1 MAAFSRVPTVILSFV
16 FLGVLLL
23 AIACSDNAVPAGR
36 TGIAIVD
43 TVLKAIETGDEEALI
58 PLVRLE
64 DRPCLRNVPSEIQPL
79 CLEDEETSTPVKT
92 FTVAGCIGILHERA
106 SAEGV
111 AGRIIDQDL
120 SLYAVYS
127 MPEGNFYSA
136 VYSLLFNR
144 PDPAGTPELLRGVA
158 VLLSEEQIVATEGKC
173 GSPASG
179 FVEDQSLGELILL
192 AD

>member
-1 MAAFSRVPTVILSFV
+1 MVAISRVRLLALSIGL
-16 FLGVLLL
+16 LGVLFL
-23 AIACSDNAVPAGR
+23 AAACGDDGVKAGR
-36 TGIAIVD
+36 TGIEIVD
-43 TVLKAIETGDEEALI
+43 SVLEAIETDDENTLSA
-58 PLVRLE
+58 LVRLE
-64 DRPCLRNVPSEIQPL
+64 DRPCLRSVPSEVQPL
-79 CLEDEETSTPVKT
+79 CLEDEETGTPVKT

-106 SAEGV
+106 SVEGV

-127 MPEGNFYSA
+127 MPEGNPYSA

-158 VLLSEEQIVATEGKC
+158 VLLSEEQIVATDGKC

-179 FVEDQSLGELILL
+179 FVEDEGLKELIPL